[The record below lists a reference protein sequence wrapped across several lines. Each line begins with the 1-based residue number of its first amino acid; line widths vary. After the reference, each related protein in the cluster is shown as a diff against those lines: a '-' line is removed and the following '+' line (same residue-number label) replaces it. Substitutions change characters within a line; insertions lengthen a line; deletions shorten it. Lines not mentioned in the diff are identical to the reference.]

1 MGGNWP
7 RSASCVHSTTT
18 VPQPPHD
25 TALGLARQRFV
36 DSLGQKA
43 GELRGALALLVGSP
57 DAARPRDDFRARLQ
71 ALYASAQVFRMNVL
85 AAALQEGAA
94 VLDLARTEGREVSQ
108 AELDE
113 RFGLLR
119 RGARVLDLL
128 DFCMSHLRHE
138 NQFVHTAIE
147 ARAPGFAAV
156 LQQYM
161 AVARLSFARRTALE
175 YMILAS
181 KGAPTGLSCRGWSA
195 STTSPVLLQRRCDR

>member
-108 AELDE
+108 AELEAVDI
-113 RFGLLR
+113 RPLANYQVGSTDIM
-119 RGARVLDLL
+119 DLWH
-128 DFCMSHLRHE
+128 F
-138 NQFVHTAIE
+138 IE
-147 ARAPGFAAV
+147 H
-156 LQQYM
+156 Q
-161 AVARLSFARRTALE
+161 
-175 YMILAS
+175 
-181 KGAPTGLSCRGWSA
+181 
-195 STTSPVLLQRRCDR
+195 TTTIGHIDGEGHCETIREG